1 MGLTI
6 QTTFKIINQNGKEE
20 TISYPYLNNDK
31 ELEFKYCSFSDGI
44 VLFNRERRALEL
56 HSRKKKIYILLKD
69 KNEDLFNELIQVR
82 QSIVDDL
89 LRLNDDFKNGKEEV
103 YLMETSRKE
112 MPYLIT
118 SPTVIENG
126 LFSVK
131 YNNAVIYYINH
142 SLKKNGHK
150 SNVADYEGVL
160 KVVGEVLKGKDL
172 SKYKSNKYQ
181 DSKGYLIPIQK
192 FDELLAG

>member
-6 QTTFKIINQNGKEE
+6 KTTFTITNQYGEKE

-44 VLFNRERRALEL
+44 VLFNREKKALEL
-56 HSRKKKIYILLKD
+56 QSRKTKVYILLKD
-69 KNEDLFNELIQVR
+69 KNEDLSNELFQVR
-82 QSIVDDL
+82 ESIMNDL
-89 LRLNDDFKNGKEEV
+89 LRLNIDFKSGKEEI
-103 YLMETSRKE
+103 YLMETALKE

-131 YNNAVIYYINH
+131 YNNAVIYYINQ

-150 SNVADYEGVL
+150 SDLDDYEGVL

-172 SKYKSNKYQ
+172 SEYKSNKYQ
-181 DSKGYLIPIQK
+181 ENKGYLIPIQK
-192 FDELLAG
+192 FDKLLAG